1 IAITI
6 TNGGTEYTSPPTVT
20 LTGGTGGAGVTAFAN
35 LNGLFMLRPLR
46 LLDDAFVRITS
57 GENDSPLTQID
68 RISYQRLGIKI
79 SSGQPNEFYYDP
91 QLDDGILSIHPVAS
105 SATTYTLRFSAQH
118 PLQDINLSTENVD
131 FPQEW
136 FQALKWALADELGP
150 EYGLSDNMM
159 ARNEKKAAMYR
170 TALSDWDGA
179 QDNTP
184 VFFQPGIEGNSGRG
198 GGGR

>member
-1 IAITI
+1 
-6 TNGGTEYTSPPTVT
+6 
-20 LTGGTGGAGVTAFAN
+20 N

-46 LLDDAFVRITS
+46 LLDDAFLRITS
-57 GENDSPLTQID
+57 GGNDSPLTQID
-68 RISYQRLGIKI
+68 RISYQRLGLKT
-79 SSGQPNEFYYDP
+79 SSSQPNEFYYDP
-91 QLDDGILSIHPVAS
+91 QLDNGILSIHPVAS
-105 SATTYTLRFSAQH
+105 SATTYTLRFTGQS

-136 FQALKWALADELGP
+136 FQALKWALTDELGP
-150 EYGLSDNMM
+150 EYGLSENMM
-159 ARNEKKAAMYR
+159 ARNEKKAMMYR